1 LTNASG
7 IGIETRSS
15 IKMKVVPLGANI
27 VVKRLAAEPTTRGG
41 ILLPDGAREK
51 PQQGRVL
58 STGDG
63 RLLRDGT
70 RAKHQ
75 VSEGDRVVFSSWAGT
90 ELTVDSQEL
99 LIMSEDDILAV
110 LG

>member
-1 LTNASG
+1 
-7 IGIETRSS
+7 
-15 IKMKVVPLGANI
+15 MKVVPLGANI
-27 VVKRLAAEPTTRGG
+27 VVKRLKAEPTTRGG

-58 STGDG
+58 SIGDG
-63 RLLRDGT
+63 RLLCDGT

-90 ELTVDSQEL
+90 ELTVDGEQL

-110 LG
+110 FG